1 MTVVIQIAGILFL
14 FIIILLFSC
23 DFLGHGV
30 ISDLDS
36 EAKLNK
42 INENPK
48 KFRISVILLIIE
60 NVTIIALSIMLFI
73 AFRSYSLVLGI
84 LWVVFRIAE
93 SSIQLYDKKNYW
105 GLLNIAK
112 EYAEVNNERKKESI
126 DAGLN
131 SLKRKINIFTISQ
144 LLFSLGTLAY
154 SLMFVIYEAI
164 PLYIGWFG
172 IATSIVYGAGHTVKL
187 VKPKFEILWKIG
199 ALLVFIFELG
209 IGIYLLFYPLFS

>member
-1 MTVVIQIAGILFL
+1 MTIVIQITGFLFL

-36 EAKLNK
+36 EAKLKK

-112 EYAEVNNERKKESI
+112 EYAEVNNERKNESI

-131 SLKRKINIFTISQ
+131 SLKRKISIFTISQ
-144 LLFSLGTLAY
+144 ILFSLGTLAY

-172 IATSIVYGAGHTVKL
+172 IATSIVYGAGLTVKL

-199 ALLVFIFELG
+199 ALLVIIFELG
-209 IGIYLLFYPLFS
+209 LGIYLLFYPLFS

>member
-1 MTVVIQIAGILFL
+1 MTIVIQLAGFLFL
-14 FIIILLFSC
+14 FIVILLFSC

-36 EAKLNK
+36 EAKLKK

-112 EYAEVNNERKKESI
+112 EYAEVNNERKNESI
-126 DAGLN
+126 DAGLS

-144 LLFSLGTLAY
+144 ILFSLGTLAY
-154 SLMFVIYEAI
+154 SLMFVIYEAKPI
-164 PLYIGWFG
+164 YIGWFG
-172 IATSIVYGAGHTVKL
+172 IATCIVYGAGHTVKL

-199 ALLVFIFELG
+199 ARLVFIFELG